1 MTVLKRFAIVSI
13 IVITI
18 ALLYGSV
25 HAESEAVKK
34 FRKTWAEAGK
44 FTANQ
49 VGAVRELCRY
59 PTPETAQVLLDV
71 IFQEKVCPEAKDAAF
86 KGLKG
91 MQGYP
96 KVVKVIREN
105 STEHRSWQARAA
117 CCRLLGKMDD
127 EESVTRLNKCLS
139 DKHWQVQTAAAEAVR
154 AYRKKSSV
162 EALVNAL
169 QKATGRAA
177 ADMMRALNEITEEKD
192 LTSAEDWKNWWDSH
206 KDKWSVPPELEEGS
220 YAEAEKRDPNFG
232 KDGKYRTSS
241 GFPIYG
247 TEVGKAKAVIFIIDT
262 SGSMRVEGKWGK
274 SGKKTSRLNAV
285 KEELK
290 KVIDEQLSNN
300 AKFNIV
306 TFANE
311 VKPWKSKLVKASR
324 GNRKSAK
331 KFVQGLKPDG
341 MTNTYAVLKHCYDD
355 KNVDTVYFLSD
366 GCPTI
371 NPMAPEQIMAM
382 VRGEATNR
390 GIVIHT
396 IAFLV
401 GRGED
406 FGVIENKSKMK
417 KLMRDIA
424 EATKGKYKELEQ

>member
-1 MTVLKRFAIVSI
+1 MKISKRLLAVSFI
-13 IVITI
+13 AI
-18 ALLYGSV
+18 ALLFSGA
-25 HAESEAVKK
+25 HAGSEAVEK
-34 FRKTWAEAGK
+34 FKKTWAEAGK
-44 FTANQ
+44 FVANQ
-49 VGAVRELCRY
+49 VGAVKDLCRY
-59 PTPETAQVLLDV
+59 PTPEAAKTLLDV
-71 IFQEKVCPEAKDAAF
+71 VFKEKVRAEAKDAAF

-117 CCRLLGKMDD
+117 CCRLLGKIDD
-127 EESVTRLNKCLS
+127 EQSVTRLNKCLS
-139 DKHWQVQTAAAEAVR
+139 DKHWQVQIAAAEAVR

-177 ADMMRALNEITEEKD
+177 ADMMRALTDITEEKD
-192 LTSAEDWKNWWDSH
+192 LTTGEDWKNWWDAH

-247 TEVGKAKAVIFIIDT
+247 TEVGRSKAVIFVIDT
-262 SGSMRVEGKWGK
+262 SGSMRVEGKWGE

-290 KVIDEQLSNN
+290 KVIEKQLAND
-300 AKFNIV
+300 AKFDVV
-306 TFANE
+306 TFANV
-311 VKPWKSKLVKASR
+311 VKPWKNKLVKASK

-331 KFVQGLKPDG
+331 KFVDGLKPDG
-341 MTNTYAVLKHCYDD
+341 MTNTYAALKHCYDD
-355 KNVDTVYFLSD
+355 KSVDTVYFLSD

-371 NPMAPEQIMAM
+371 PPMASEQIMSM

-406 FGVIENKSKMK
+406 FGVVENKSKMK

-424 EATKGKYKELEQ
+424 EATKGNYKELE